1 MKFLS
6 RLWIVLPL
14 VLVVVGSAEAQT
26 VKVNDEFTGKFPA
39 QPVKALMQRGGPGN
53 PLYLT
58 SLTVDLKQDQEVAI
72 TLAVEGDRRA
82 LAIALLDKNGVEV
95 GTSFLPTQ
103 KSNGDKGPTDLQRIT
118 GSFAALTSP
127 NGGIGGKKLEL
138 AKTAVLKIDKARLAG
153 PHTIL
158 VMSDTASEYT
168 LNVVDEKADKPAKPK
183 RDAAAVE
190 KELKQLKQRIEADKA
205 RIGEL
210 EKELKDLEKAPAKIG
225 K

>member
-1 MKFLS
+1 M
-6 RLWIVLPL
+6 RLLQRLMVTAVLTML
-14 VLVVVGSAEAQT
+14 TAGYAEAQT
-26 VKVNDEFTGKFPA
+26 VKVNEEFTGKFPA

-58 SLTVDLKQDQEVAI
+58 SLTVDLKQDQEVVI

-82 LAIALLDKNGVEV
+82 LAIALLDKNGVDV
-95 GTSFLPTQ
+95 ATSFPTQ
-103 KSNGDKGPTDLQRIT
+103 KGQNDKGPTDLQRIT
-118 GSFAALTSP
+118 GSFAALASP
-127 NGGIGGKKLEL
+127 KGNNGGKKLEL

-190 KELKQLKQRIEADKA
+190 KELQQLKQRIEADKA

-210 EKELKDLEKAPAKIG
+210 EKELKELEKAPAKIG